1 MLISVITP
9 VYHGRQYI
17 PGLKRQL
24 EECAGR
30 TDAELEWILSN
41 DDPEADIDPAEYSD
55 SVKDG
60 GRINGQGRICIKVLN
75 TDTNRGIQGA
85 RVRGLLACSGEFV
98 TFLDQDDNI
107 RPEYFAS
114 QLKAIGDA
122 DAAVCSMTDGG
133 KESYGVH
140 NRPPLD
146 VCITKEYNLGTR
158 VGFFPGQVLIRKKS
172 IPELWTRRHLKWNS
186 CDDYY
191 LWLCMYAEG
200 RRFVLNPEI
209 LYDHALTGENQSL
222 NTYATY
228 KAMKEM
234 TDILVSEKVF
244 TKEDEEIFLNGRDK
258 AIDFYFREKDIVK
271 AKLELYGRLLSIA
284 ERNDKD
290 LTVPE
295 ALAGKKIAVYGAEL
309 GIHLVRIMERCG
321 NRPQCI
327 IDRDA
332 ASLDLP
338 VKTVTRENIPQDTE
352 LIVSTLLQD
361 NKSVTTWLEEHYPN
375 AKVVKLR
382 DVLALLEE

>member
-9 VYHGRQYI
+9 VYHGQQYI

-24 EECAGR
+24 EECAR
-30 TDAELEWILSN
+30 NTDAELEWILSN
-41 DDPEADIDPAEYSD
+41 DDPEKEIDPAEFAGHDNETDSD
-55 SVKDG
+55 SG
-60 GRINGQGRICIKVLN
+60 AGRISIRVLN

-85 RVRGLLACSGEFV
+85 RVRGLFSCSGEYV
-98 TFLDQDDNI
+98 LFLDQDDRI

-114 QLKAIGDA
+114 QLKAVGDA

-133 KESYGVH
+133 KPSYGVH

-158 VGFFPGQVLIRKKS
+158 VGFFPGQVLIRRKS

-191 LWLCMYAEG
+191 LWLCMFAQG
-200 RRFVLNPEI
+200 KHFVMNPEA

-222 NTYATY
+222 NSYATY

-234 TDILVSEKVF
+234 TDILVEEKVF
-244 TKEDEEIFLNGRDK
+244 TEEDEETFLKGRDK
-258 AIDFYFREKDIVK
+258 AIDFYFREKDIIK
-271 AKLELYGRLLSIA
+271 AKLELSGRLLNLSL
-284 ERNDKD
+284 RNDTD
-290 LTVPE
+290 TAAPAPLS
-295 ALAGKKIAVYGAEL
+295 GKKIAVYGAEL
-309 GIHLVRIMERCG
+309 GIHLVRIMERRG
-321 NRPQCI
+321 IRAACI

-338 VKTVTRENIPQDTE
+338 VKTVTRENIPQDTG
-352 LIVSTLLQD
+352 LIISTLLQD
-361 NKSVTTWLEEHYPN
+361 NKSVNDYLEEHYPG
-375 AKVVKLR
+375 AEVIKLR
-382 DVLALLEE
+382 DVLALLEQ